1 MSNNLT
7 PQYIV
12 EENKKEKDITENTI
26 ETFVQETPKE
36 KVEKIQNPI
45 NYYVKF
51 SFTITY
57 ILLLTTGTITF
68 IEALRTNV
76 ATVRHVLNLETCIS
90 IVAGYFY
97 SVFVKKIEEFG
108 KEDKPIDW
116 ADITKTRYIDWAITT
131 PIMLL
136 VLCLVLGQN
145 INRSLKFVTYATI
158 LALNFIMLYIGYAGE
173 TNTISRF
180 TGMITG
186 FGAFFALFYV
196 IYINFIKPKSVFAN
210 NALFG
215 FYLIIWSLYGVVYM
229 FNEEYKNI
237 FMNILDCTAKCLVG
251 IGLWAYYTKIIV

>member
-1 MSNNLT
+1 MSNSLT

-12 EENKKEKDITENTI
+12 EENTKES
-26 ETFVQETPKE
+26 FVQDTPKE

-90 IVAGYFY
+90 VVAGYFY

-145 INRSLKFVTYATI
+145 INRGLKLVTYVTI
-158 LALNFIMLYIGYAGE
+158 LALNYIMLYIGYAGE
-173 TNTISRF
+173 TNIISRF
-180 TGMITG
+180 TGMVTG

-196 IYINFIKPKSVFAN
+196 IYINFIKPKYVFAN

-215 FYLIIWSLYGVVYM
+215 FYLIIWSMYGIVYM

-251 IGLWAYYTKIIV
+251 LGLWVYYTKIIV

>member
-1 MSNNLT
+1 MSNSLT

-12 EENKKEKDITENTI
+12 EENTKEP
-26 ETFVQETPKE
+26 FVQDTPKE

-45 NYYVKF
+45 SYYVKF

-90 IVAGYFY
+90 VVAGYFY

-145 INRSLKFVTYATI
+145 INRGLKLVTYVTI
-158 LALNFIMLYIGYAGE
+158 LALNYIMLYIGYAGE
-173 TNTISRF
+173 TNIISRF
-180 TGMITG
+180 TGMVTG

-196 IYINFIKPKSVFAN
+196 IYINFIKPKYVFAN

-215 FYLIIWSLYGVVYM
+215 FYLIIWSMYGIVYM

-251 IGLWAYYTKIIV
+251 LGLWAYYTKIIV